1 MRVAITLRAL
11 YPGSTGASMQVCRTG
26 AKALCDSK
34 RSSTVDAEL
43 LVQVINDSGTQVVD
57 NWAFNA
63 DELTVSR
70 LTSALRL
77 GRLDAIQE
85 QT

>member
-1 MRVAITLRAL
+1 MAVTLRAL
-11 YPGSTGASMQVCRTG
+11 YPGSTGASMQVCRTR
-26 AKALCDSK
+26 AKALCDSNC
-34 RSSTVDAEL
+34 SGTIDVEL

-70 LTSALRL
+70 LTSALRHR
-77 GRLDAIQE
+77 RLNAIQE